1 MRYSLNIFH
10 FSLERVLRIIH
21 LNNSTQQ
28 FSKTTYLH
36 AMDTKV
42 HNFLLIKGYHSGMLQ
57 SNEHFA
63 VAEVVRKETPKVKSR
78 HPSKSVSINHLN
90 CGITPLESIVIAIG
104 TCTWLSCTKGVN
116 SCSTNYY
123 ALLRILRN
131 ELLNI
136 YSAIYRSYNINHEYI
151 WAVMSILI
159 AHLSMP
165 FLRIGHRSFK
175 IWFNC
180 YRVMTW
186 VV

>member
-1 MRYSLNIFH
+1 MP
-10 FSLERVLRIIH
+10 
-21 LNNSTQQ
+21 QQ

-36 AMDTKV
+36 AVDAKV

-63 VAEVVRKETPKVKSR
+63 VAEIVRKETPKVKSR

-104 TCTWLSCTKGVN
+104 TCTWLSCTKRVN
-116 SCSTNYY
+116 SFSANYY

-136 YSAIYRSYNINHEYI
+136 YSASIYRSYNINHEYI
-151 WAVMSILI
+151 WSVMSILI
-159 AHLSMP
+159 ALLSMP
-165 FLRIGHRSFK
+165 FLRIGHRSFM
-175 IWFNC
+175 ICFSS